1 MYPYI
6 SDLIKGYKKRGFTT
20 FVVTN
25 GTFPEV
31 LKKIELP
38 YQLYVSLSS
47 NSEEMFLKLQN
58 PLVKDSWKRL
68 NETLELFPKLKT
80 RKVIRLTLIKGVNM
94 NHPEKYAELIKKA
107 KPDFIEAKAW
117 MCVGGSSLRLSYD
130 NMPSHE
136 EVKEFA
142 KKIAELIGYKL
153 KDGSKP
159 SRVVLLEK

>member
-1 MYPYI
+1 MPQIVIKLFEKDVGSTSDKGTGIIEI
-6 SDLIKGYKKRGFTT
+6 SHDEIEKEGFEK
-20 FVVTN
+20 FKDI
-25 GTFPEV
+25 
-31 LKKIELP
+31 LKHEYNHSCL
-38 YQLYVSLSS
+38 
-47 NSEEMFLKLQN
+47 
-58 PLVKDSWKRL
+58 R
-68 NETLELFPKLKT
+68 ELFPKLET

-153 KDGSKP
+153 KDESKP